1 MRYRA
6 TPNRRGRAL
15 RLAVRLA
22 VEDHGQ
28 DLVEYALL
36 TAAIGLA
43 GAVAWPNIVDSMGA
57 TYQGWDTGVQ
67 DLWEPPD
74 PGGGGS

>member
-6 TPNRRGRAL
+6 TPERRGRVL
-15 RLAVRLA
+15 RVAVRLA
-22 VEDHGQ
+22 VEDRGQ

-43 GAVAWPNIVDSMGA
+43 GSVAWPLIVDSMGA
-57 TYQGWDTGVQ
+57 TYQGWDKGKSWPNPRVV
-67 DLWEPPD
+67 
-74 PGGGGS
+74 

>member
-6 TPNRRGRAL
+6 TPKRRGRAL

-22 VEDHGQ
+22 LEDHGQ

-43 GAVAWPNIVDSMGA
+43 GVVAWPNIVGSMGNL
-57 TYQGWDTGVQ
+57 YQGWDTGVQ
-67 DLWEPPD
+67 DLWEPVD
-74 PGGGGS
+74 PVGGGS